1 MVENNSHNICAI
13 CGREYTGYGNNAYPA
28 TIGYCC
34 DECNRTVVVPL
45 RITFARIHMR
55 ENLSENK

>member
-1 MVENNSHNICAI
+1 MAENNSHNICAI
-13 CGREYTGYGNNAYPA
+13 CGREYTGYRNNAYPV

-34 DECNRTVVVPL
+34 DECNYTAVIPL
-45 RITFARIHMR
+45 RITFARIHTH